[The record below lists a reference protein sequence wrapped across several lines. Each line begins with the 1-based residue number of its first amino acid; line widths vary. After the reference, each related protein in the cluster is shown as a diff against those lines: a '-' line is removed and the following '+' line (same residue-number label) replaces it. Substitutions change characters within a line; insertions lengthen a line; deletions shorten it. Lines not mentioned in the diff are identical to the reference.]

1 MRETKQHQDQ
11 TYLLEKINSG
21 YTTKEIANENR
32 VSYKLIELYLRKY
45 GIKFQSLQP
54 S

>member
-1 MRETKQHQDQ
+1 MKQHHHKE
-11 TYLLEKINSG
+11 YLDTKIKEG
-21 YTTKEIANENR
+21 YTSKDIAKENR

-45 GIKFQSLQP
+45 GIAFTSQQP